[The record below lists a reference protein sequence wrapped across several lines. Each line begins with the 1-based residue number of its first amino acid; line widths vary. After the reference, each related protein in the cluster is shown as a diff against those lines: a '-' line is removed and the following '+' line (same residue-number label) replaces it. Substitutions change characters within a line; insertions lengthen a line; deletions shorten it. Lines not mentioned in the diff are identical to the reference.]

1 MENQPGDPFIK
12 TLEEIS
18 KEAPHVNFRKFL
30 GLHEAY
36 HSLQKENESLKRELQ
51 HEQAIT
57 EGQLQ
62 TIEEQKR
69 IIDAYNAW
77 EESLI
82 HSHAPQDYTSGDEQ
96 QTIQELRRANEKQC
110 LTIVK
115 GLQREEHLRQANEE
129 LRLKLLQNGIE
140 CSELPQV

>member
-1 MENQPGDPFIK
+1 MENQPGDSFIK

-30 GLHEAY
+30 GLYEAY

-77 EESLI
+77 EKSLI
-82 HSHAPQDYTSGDEQ
+82 HSHAHYTSGDEQ
-96 QTIQELRRANEKQC
+96 QTNQELRRAIEKQS

-129 LRLKLLQNGIE
+129 LRLKLLQNGSE